1 MFGRYAKLMKLRLFF
16 GSIAA
21 LLAGMGCL
29 AAVSAA
35 QAQGSAAT
43 PQVAG
48 RGAGRGGF
56 GGPIELGPDD
66 KPAFPD
72 PPAGFNVKRDDIPH
86 GELTPVEYDSKS
98 LGTRRRMRVYTP
110 PGYSTARKF
119 PVLYLLHGIGGTDT
133 EWTQS
138 CHANNIIDNLLAEGK
153 IEPMVLVF
161 PDGNSSRTVADLDAA
176 AAARAARAAGG
187 QAAEGRGAAPPQ
199 GAGAGRGRG
208 MNMEAW
214 LTPFENDLLNDI
226 IPYIDSHYSVYT
238 DRDHRALAGL
248 SMGGGQTLNIGLV
261 HPETFA
267 WVGGFSS
274 APDTRQPPSALVRD
288 PSVPKQLKLIWLA
301 CGNKDGLIRISQAV
315 HQYLKENGIPH
326 IWHVDGNAHDTTEWD
341 NNLYLFSQHIFGS
354 GALALAQ
361 PPQGAPPG
369 RGPQGGRG
377 TRPPVEIDKTPPVED
392 FKPSAL
398 NTVIN
403 GRTSPYPE
411 VNSQRRVRTRLRAPD
426 AQSVQLDI
434 GGVRYPMTKGA
445 DGYWIGV
452 SNAQDEGFHY
462 YQLNVDGVNVPDPG
476 TLMFYGASRWGSGV
490 EVPAHDEDF
499 YAMKNVP
506 HGDLREVHFF
516 SKIANASLECFVYTP
531 PGYEKGSKRYPVLFI
546 QHGAGEDE
554 HGWGSQGHAGLIM
567 DNLIAEGKAKPFI
580 LVIGDSYIP
589 GTGGGRGVPP
599 GAPFGRGAAPGGQPG
614 AAAPAGARG
623 RGGPGGRGFTMT
635 NTPFEHVLIEE
646 MIPFIDANF
655 RTLADQTHRAMA
667 GLSMGGMYTHGITLA
682 HLDKFAYIGMFS
694 GGSISVSE
702 IKDMPEFKKKVK
714 LVFVGYGSRENDASG
729 KANVEDLKKAGID
742 AVYYE
747 SPLTAHEWLSWRRDL
762 HEFAPLLFQGK

>member
-1 MFGRYAKLMKLRLFF
+1 MKRLVTF
-16 GSIAA
+16 A
-21 LLAGMGCL
+21 LLAALGACLAL
-29 AAVSAA
+29 AAVEQQTGAGA
-35 QAQGSAAT
+35 PAPQAG
-43 PQVAG
+43 G

-66 KPAFPD
+66 KPAFAD
-72 PPAGFNVKRDDIPH
+72 PPAGFNARGDNIPH

-98 LGTRRRMRVYTP
+98 LGTRRRMRVYMP
-110 PGYSTARKF
+110 PGYSTGRKY

-138 CHANNIIDNLLAEGK
+138 CHANNVIDNLLAEGK
-153 IEPMVLVF
+153 VEPMVIVF
-161 PDGNSSRTVADLDAA
+161 PDGNSSRTVADLEA
-176 AAARAARAAGG
+176 AAARPAGVAGPTAG
-187 QAAEGRGAAPPQ
+187 QAAPGRGAATPGAP
-199 GAGAGRGRG
+199 GAGGGRGRG
-208 MNMEAW
+208 MNMDAW
-214 LTPFENDLLNDI
+214 LTPFENDLLHDI

-274 APDTRQPPSALVRD
+274 APDTRQPPSALVPD

-315 HQYLKENGIPH
+315 HQYLKENGVPH

-341 NNLYLFSQHIFGS
+341 NNLYLFSQHIFKS
-354 GALALAQ
+354 ADAAIAQ
-361 PPQGAPPG
+361 LQQGATQGQGGQPG
-369 RGPQGGRG
+369 RGA
-377 TRPPVEIDKTPPVED
+377 RPPVEIDRTPPVED

-398 NTVIN
+398 NAMVN
-403 GRTSPYPE
+403 GRQSQYPE
-411 VNSQRRVRTRLRAPD
+411 VNSQRRVRTRLRAPN
-426 AQSVQLDI
+426 AQTVQLDI
-434 GGVRYPMTKGA
+434 GGVRYPMTKGD
-445 DGYWIGV
+445 DGFWTGV

-462 YQLNVDGVNVPDPG
+462 YQLNIDGANVPDPG

-506 HGDLREVHFF
+506 HGNLREVHFF
-516 SKIANASLECFVYTP
+516 SKIANASLQCFVYTP
-531 PGYEKGSKRYPVLFI
+531 PDYEKGSKRYPVLYI

-554 HGWGSQGHAGLIM
+554 HGWGEQGHAGLII
-567 DNLIAEGKAKPFI
+567 DNLIAEGKVRPFI
-580 LVIGDSYIP
+580 MVIGNSYIP
-589 GTGGGRGVPP
+589 GTGGGRGAGP
-599 GAPFGRGAAPGGQPG
+599 GAPAGRGAAPAGQPG
-614 AAAPAGARG
+614 AAAPAGTPG
-623 RGGPGGRGFTMT
+623 RGGPGGGRGFVMT
-635 NTPFEHVLIEE
+635 NTPFEHVLVEE
-646 MIPFIDANF
+646 MIPFIDATY
-655 RTLADQTHRAMA
+655 RTLSDQPHRAMA
-667 GLSMGGMYTHGITLA
+667 GLSMGGALTHGITLA

-694 GGSISVSE
+694 GGSIAPSE
-702 IKDMPEFKKKVK
+702 IKDMADFKKRVK
-714 LVFVGYGSRENDASG
+714 LVFVGYGSRENGAPG
-729 KANVEDLKKAGID
+729 KANVEDLKKAGIN

-762 HEFAPLLFQGK
+762 HEFAPLLFQK

>member
-1 MFGRYAKLMKLRLFF
+1 MKRPLIFAFL
-16 GSIAA
+16 GAI
-21 LLAGMGCL
+21 LAIGCC
-29 AAVSAA
+29 AA
-35 QAQGSAAT
+35 QQPPAAGAPA
-43 PQVAG
+43 PQA
-48 RGAGRGGF
+48 AGRGGF

-72 PPAGFNVKRDDIPH
+72 PPAGFNVKRDNIPH
-86 GELTPVEYDSKS
+86 GQLTPIEYDSKS

-110 PGYSTARKF
+110 PGYSTARKY

-153 IEPMVLVF
+153 IEPMVMVF

-176 AAARAARAAGG
+176 AAARSGGG
-187 QAAEGRGAAPPQ
+187 QAPAGRGAPPAGAP

-214 LTPFENDLLNDI
+214 LTPFENDLLHDI

-267 WVGGFSS
+267 FVGGFSS
-274 APDTRQPPSALVRD
+274 APDTRQPPSALVPD
-288 PSVPKQLKLIWLA
+288 PSVPKQLKLVWIA

-315 HQYLKENGIPH
+315 HQYLKENGVPH
-326 IWHVDGNAHDTTEWD
+326 VWHVDGNAHDTTEWD
-341 NNLYLFSQHIFGS
+341 NNLYLFSQHIFRS
-354 GALALAQ
+354 DLAALGQA
-361 PPQGAPPG
+361 PQAVQPG
-369 RGPQGGRG
+369 RGGRG
-377 TRPPVEIDKTPPVED
+377 QQPPVEIDKTPPVED
-392 FKPSAL
+392 FKPSEL
-398 NTVIN
+398 NAVVN
-403 GRTSPYPE
+403 GQMRQYPE

-434 GGVRYPMTKGA
+434 GGVRYPMTKGQ
-445 DGYWIGV
+445 DGFWTGV

-490 EVPAHDEDF
+490 EVPAHDADF

-506 HGDLREVHFF
+506 HGNLREVHFF
-516 SKIANASLECFVYTP
+516 SKIANATLQCFVYTP
-531 PGYEKGSKRYPVLFI
+531 PEYEKGSKRYPVLYI

-554 HGWGSQGHAGLIM
+554 HGWGDQGHAGLIM
-567 DNLIAEGKAKPFI
+567 DNLLAEGKAKPFI
-580 LVIGDSYIP
+580 MVIGNSYIP
-589 GTGGGRGVPP
+589 GTGGGRGAVP
-599 GAPFGRGAAPGGQPG
+599 GAPAGRGAPAAGPG
-614 AAAPAGARG
+614 AAAPGGVPG

-646 MIPFIDANF
+646 MIPFIDANY
-655 RTLADQTHRAMA
+655 RTLSDQPHRAMA
-667 GLSMGGMYTHGITLA
+667 GLSMGGALTHGITLA

-694 GGSISVSE
+694 GGSIAPSE
-702 IKDMPEFKKKVK
+702 IKDMADFKKKVK
-714 LVFVGYGSRENDASG
+714 LVFVGYGSRENGAAG
-729 KANVEDLKKAGID
+729 KANVEDLKKDGIN

-762 HEFAPLLFQGK
+762 HEFAPLLFQK

>member
-1 MFGRYAKLMKLRLFF
+1 MKRQRIFA
-16 GSIAA
+16 SVAA
-21 LLAGMGCL
+21 ICAVGCC
-29 AAVSAA
+29 AA
-35 QAQGSAAT
+35 QQPPAAGT
-43 PQVAG
+43 PAPQAAG

-72 PPAGFNVKRDDIPH
+72 PPPGFNVRRDNIPH
-86 GELTPVEYDSKS
+86 GELTPIEYDSRS

-110 PGYSTARKF
+110 PGYSSTRKY

-138 CHANNIIDNLLAEGK
+138 CHANNVIDNLLAEGK
-153 IEPMVLVF
+153 IEPMVIVF
-161 PDGNSSRTVADLDAA
+161 PDGNSSRTVADLNAA
-176 AAARAARAAGG
+176 DAARAARAAGG
-187 QAAEGRGAAPPQ
+187 QAPAAGQ
-199 GAGAGRGRG
+199 AAAGRGRGG

-214 LTPFENDLLNDI
+214 LTPFENDLLKDI

-274 APDTRQPPSALVRD
+274 APDTRQPPSALVPD
-288 PSVPKQLKLIWLA
+288 PSVPKQLKLVWLG

-315 HQYLKENGIPH
+315 HQYLKQNGVPH

-341 NNLYLFSQHIFGS
+341 NNLYLFSQHIFRS
-354 GALALAQ
+354 GLVASAQ
-361 PPQGAPPG
+361 PPQGAAP
-369 RGPQGGRG
+369 GGRG
-377 TRPPVEIDKTPPVED
+377 ARPPVEIDKSSPVED
-392 FKPSAL
+392 FKPSGL
-398 NTVIN
+398 NAIVN
-403 GRTSPYPE
+403 GQMRQYPE
-411 VNSQRRVRTRLRAPD
+411 VNSQRRVRARLRAPD
-426 AQSVQLDI
+426 AHSVQLDI
-434 GGVRYPMTKGA
+434 GGVRYPMTKGD
-445 DGYWIGV
+445 DGFWTGV
-452 SNAQDEGFHY
+452 SNTQDEGFHY
-462 YQLNVDGVNVPDPG
+462 YQLNVDGASVPDPG

-490 EVPAHDEDF
+490 EVPAHDQEF

-516 SKIANASLECFVYTP
+516 SRIANATLQCFVYTP
-531 PGYEKGSKRYPVLFI
+531 PDYEKGSKRYPVLYI

-554 HGWGSQGHAGLIM
+554 HGWGGQGHAGLIL
-567 DNLIAEGKAKPFI
+567 DNLIAEGKARPFI
-580 LVIGDSYIP
+580 MVIGNSYIP
-589 GTGGGRGVPP
+589 GMSGGRG
-599 GAPFGRGAAPGGQPG
+599 GAPG
-614 AAAPAGARG
+614 AAAGRGATPAGQPAAAGPAGAPG

-655 RTLADQTHRAMA
+655 RTVSDQPHRAMA
-667 GLSMGGMYTHGITLA
+667 GLSMGGALTHGITLA

-694 GGSISVSE
+694 GGSIAASE
-702 IKDMPEFKKKVK
+702 IKDMADFKKKVK
-714 LVFVGYGSRENDASG
+714 LVFVGYGSRENGAAG
-729 KANVEDLKKAGID
+729 KSNIEDLKKAGIN

-762 HEFAPLLFQGK
+762 FEFAPLLFQGK

>member
-1 MFGRYAKLMKLRLFF
+1 MKRLLIF
-16 GSIAA
+16 A
-21 LLAGMGCL
+21 LLATILALGACMAL
-29 AAVSAA
+29 AAVEQQTNAGAPA
-35 QAQGSAAT
+35 QQAG
-43 PQVAG
+43 G

-66 KPAFPD
+66 KPAFAD
-72 PPAGFNVKRDDIPH
+72 PPAGFNARRDNIPH

-110 PGYSTARKF
+110 PGYSASQKY

-138 CHANNIIDNLLAEGK
+138 CHANNVIDNLLAEGK
-153 IEPMVLVF
+153 VAPMVIVF
-161 PDGNSSRTVADLDAA
+161 PDGNSSRTVADLEAA
-176 AAARAARAAGG
+176 AAARAAGAAGG
-187 QAAEGRGAAPPQ
+187 QPAAGRGAAPAGTP

-208 MNMEAW
+208 MNMDAW
-214 LTPFENDLLNDI
+214 LTPFENDLLKDI
-226 IPYIDSHYSVYT
+226 IPYVDSHYSVYT

-274 APDTRQPPSALVRD
+274 APDTRQPPSALVPD
-288 PSVPKQLKLIWLA
+288 PSVPKQLKLIWLG

-315 HQYLKENGIPH
+315 HQYLKENGVPH
-326 IWHVDGNAHDTTEWD
+326 VWHVDGNAHDTTEWD
-341 NNLYLFSQHIFGS
+341 NNLYLFSQHIFKS
-354 GALALAQ
+354 GGGAIAQ
-361 PPQGAPPG
+361 LQQGAPQGPGAQPG
-369 RGPQGGRG
+369 RGA
-377 TRPPVEIDKTPPVED
+377 RPPVEIDKTAPVED

-398 NTVIN
+398 NAMVN
-403 GRTSPYPE
+403 GRQSQYPE
-411 VNSQRRVRTRLRAPD
+411 VNSQRRVRTRLRAPS

-434 GGVRYPMTKGA
+434 GGVRYPMTKGD
-445 DGYWIGV
+445 DGFWTGV

-462 YQLNVDGVNVPDPG
+462 YQLNVDGVNIPDPG

-506 HGDLREVHFF
+506 HGNLREVHFF
-516 SKIANASLECFVYTP
+516 SKIANATLQCFVYTP
-531 PGYEKGSKRYPVLFI
+531 PDYEKGSKRYPVLYI

-554 HGWGSQGHAGLIM
+554 HGWGGQGHAGLIL
-567 DNLIAEGKAKPFI
+567 DNLITEGKAKPFI
-580 LVIGDSYIP
+580 MVIGNSYIP
-589 GTGGGRGVPP
+589 GTGGGRGAGPGVP
-599 GAPFGRGAAPGGQPG
+599 AGRGAAPASQPG
-614 AAAPAGARG
+614 AAPPAGGAG
-623 RGGPGGRGFTMT
+623 RGGPGGGRGFVMT

-646 MIPFIDANF
+646 MIPFIDANY
-655 RTLADQTHRAMA
+655 RTLADQPHHALA
-667 GLSMGGMYTHGITLA
+667 GLSMGGMLTHGITLA

-694 GGSISVSE
+694 GGSIAASE
-702 IKDMPEFKKKVK
+702 IKDMADFKKKAK
-714 LVFVGYGSRENDASG
+714 LVFVGYGSRENGAPG
-729 KANVEDLKKAGID
+729 KANVEDLKKAGIN

-762 HEFAPLLFQGK
+762 HEFAPLLFQK

>member
-1 MFGRYAKLMKLRLFF
+1 MKRALIFASLA
-16 GSIAA
+16 SIAA
-21 LLAGMGCL
+21 IGPC
-29 AAVSAA
+29 AA
-35 QAQGSAAT
+35 QQPPAAGT
-43 PQVAG
+43 PASQVAG

-72 PPAGFNVKRDDIPH
+72 PPAGFNAKRDNIPH
-86 GELTPVEYDSKS
+86 GDLTAVEYDSKS

-110 PGYSTARKF
+110 PGYSTARKY

-138 CHANNIIDNLLAEGK
+138 CHANNVIDNLLAEGK
-153 IEPMVLVF
+153 IEPMVMVF
-161 PDGNSSRTVADLDAA
+161 PDGNSSRTVADLEAA
-176 AAARAARAAGG
+176 AAARAARAG
-187 QAAEGRGAAPPQ
+187 GAAPP
-199 GAGAGRGRG
+199 GGGPGRGRG
-208 MNMEAW
+208 GMNMDAW
-214 LTPFENDLLNDI
+214 LTPFENDLLKDI
-226 IPYIDSHYSVYT
+226 IPYVDSHYSVDT

-274 APDTRQPPSALVRD
+274 APDTRMPPSTLVPD
-288 PSVPKQLKLIWLA
+288 PSVPKQLKLVWLG
-301 CGNKDGLIRISQAV
+301 CGNRDGLIRISQAV
-315 HQYLKENGIPH
+315 HQYLKENGVPH

-341 NNLYLFSQHIFGS
+341 NNLYLFSQHIFKS
-354 GALALAQ
+354 DLQAMAQ
-361 PPQGAPPG
+361 PPQGTPPG
-369 RGPQGGRG
+369 QGGPGGRG
-377 TRPPVEIDKTPPVED
+377 ARAPVEIDKTPPIED
-392 FKPSAL
+392 FKPSDL
-398 NTVIN
+398 NASVN
-403 GRTSPYPE
+403 GRTSQYPE
-411 VNSQRRVRTRLRAPD
+411 VNSQRRVRTRLRAPN
-426 AQSVQLDI
+426 AQNVQLDI
-434 GGVRYPMTKGA
+434 GGVRYPMTKGE
-445 DGYWIGV
+445 DGFWMGV

-490 EVPAHDEDF
+490 EVPAHDADF

-506 HGDLREVHFF
+506 HGNLREVHFF
-516 SKIANASLECFVYTP
+516 SKIANASLQCFVYTP
-531 PGYEKGSKRYPVLFI
+531 PDYEKGSKRYPVLYI

-554 HGWGSQGHAGLIM
+554 HGWGGQGHAGLIV

-580 LVIGDSYIP
+580 MVIGNSYIP
-589 GTGGGRGVPP
+589 GTVAGRGGVPGAPGGRGAPP
-599 GAPFGRGAAPGGQPG
+599 AG
-614 AAAPAGARG
+614 AAAPAGQAGGAPAGPG

-646 MIPFIDANF
+646 MIPFVDANF
-655 RTLADQTHRAMA
+655 RTLTDQPHRAMA
-667 GLSMGGMYTHGITLA
+667 GLSMGGALTHGITLA

-694 GGSISVSE
+694 GGSIAPSE
-702 IKDMPEFKKKVK
+702 IKDMADFKKKVK
-714 LVFVGYGSRENDASG
+714 LVFVGYGSRENGATG
-729 KANVEDLKKAGID
+729 KANIEDLKKAGIS